1 MEEQELKPKS
11 KRGKTTEGK
20 AEEVEMSETLLP
32 PTEEEPPVLI
42 SDPNY
47 LAALEAAQ
55 EVFGNDV
62 TPETKIQIETTIKR
76 EREAIEIPLAQKIIH
91 VMAAIDFVEKKG
103 RNEAQKY
110 DYQRAV
116 DVTREV
122 RREFIKRGILL
133 ITSITEMNMTQIPRD
148 RGSPNILVDI
158 RGKFIV
164 TDGREIIEFEG
175 AGMGQDVGDKGIYK
189 AITGMLKYGLRALLL
204 LPDERDDPEV
214 TRPDEVAETQIV
226 IGKSEITNVIQ
237 GGRQQVA
244 TQAQIAAI
252 REASRELN
260 LVPEALNTF
269 IQVELGRSADLSGA
283 ADVNEGARLILDFLS
298 GLTFEEC
305 GKIVRGLME
314 AVETNGR
321 S

>member
-1 MEEQELKPKS
+1 
-11 KRGKTTEGK
+11 
-20 AEEVEMSETLLP
+20 
-32 PTEEEPPVLI
+32 
-42 SDPNY
+42 
-47 LAALEAAQ
+47 
-55 EVFGNDV
+55 
-62 TPETKIQIETTIKR
+62 
-76 EREAIEIPLAQKIIH
+76 
-91 VMAAIDFVEKKG
+91 
-103 RNEAQKY
+103 
-110 DYQRAV
+110 
-116 DVTREV
+116 
-122 RREFIKRGILL
+122 
-133 ITSITEMNMTQIPRD
+133 
-148 RGSPNILVDI
+148 
-158 RGKFIV
+158 
-164 TDGREIIEFEG
+164 
-175 AGMGQDVGDKGIYK
+175 MGQDVGDKGIYK